1 MKKMEYTLQ
10 MWYNEDNVCNQM
22 TTRRREKYLNRR
34 IRKKKGLLK
43 DQNYSN
49 LKKAIFEKMEEK
61 ALELEQKSKNS

>member
-10 MWYNEDNVCNQM
+10 MCYNEDNDCNQM
-22 TTRRREKYLNRR
+22 VTKRREKYLNRR

-43 DQNYSN
+43 DQSYSN

-61 ALELEQKSKNS
+61 ALELEQKSKK